1 MNPQVDKKESQVPR
15 PASRAPGDAQ
25 NILVTGA
32 AGFIG
37 FHLAQRLL
45 ARGDRV
51 VGLDNLNDYY
61 EVSLKEN
68 RLKQLTD
75 SDNFEFVKCDL
86 VDRAGMEAV
95 FADQAFDVVVNLAA
109 QAGVRYS
116 LTNPHAYVD
125 ANLVGFMNI
134 LEGCRHQQAGH
145 LVYASSSSVYGANT
159 RMPFSVHDNIDHP
172 VSLYAASKKANELMA
187 HTYAH
192 LYKLPCTGLRF
203 FTVYGPWGRPDMAL
217 FLFTRAILAGQ
228 PIDVF
233 NHGRMRRDFTYIDD
247 IVEGVMRVA
256 DRPAQPNPD
265 WNGDNPDPGTSA
277 APYRVYNIGNNNPVE
292 LMHLIET
299 LEKALGKVAVK
310 NFLPIQPGDVP
321 ATWANVDALSQ
332 DVGFRPDTPIEVGV
346 QRFVDWYKAYY
357 GVA

>member
-1 MNPQVDKKESQVPR
+1 MNKKTNSNT
-15 PASRAPGDAQ
+15 RATSP

-37 FHLAQRLL
+37 SHLCQRLL
-45 ARGDRV
+45 ARGDSV
-51 VGLDNLNDYY
+51 IGLDNLNDYY
-61 EVSLKEN
+61 DVTLKEN

-75 SDNFEFVKCDL
+75 KDNFTFIKCDL
-86 VDRAGMEAV
+86 ADRGAMEKL
-95 FADQAFDVVVNLAA
+95 FADDKFDVVVNLAA

-116 LTNPHAYVD
+116 LTNPHAYID

-134 LEGCRHQQAGH
+134 LEGCRHQQVGH

-159 RMPFSVHDNIDHP
+159 NMPFSVHDNIDHP

-192 LYKLPCTGLRF
+192 LYGLPCTGLRF

-217 FLFTRAILAGQ
+217 FLFTRAILAGE
-228 PIDVF
+228 PVDVF

-247 IVEGVMRVA
+247 IVEGVVRVI
-256 DRPAQPNPD
+256 DQPARPNPE
-265 WNGDNPDPGTSA
+265 WSGDNPDPGTSA

-299 LEKALGKVAVK
+299 LEKALGRVAVK
-310 NFLPIQPGDVP
+310 NFMPIQPGDVP
-321 ATWANVDALSQ
+321 ATWADVDALSN
-332 DVGFRPDTPIEVGV
+332 DVGFRPATSIEDGVGS
-346 QRFVDWYKAYY
+346 FVEWYKGYY
-357 GVA
+357 S